1 MIPEVRGSGSTPK
14 AAANGYPPTMP
25 SIHPAPSSPVPMAPP
40 ITSVALIGLGAFG
53 RLAADTLRHHTE
65 VLVHDPNTDD
75 ATVRGLGVNPVAI
88 EDAAHAEVVILCVPV
103 QVIPVV
109 CVTIAPLLREH
120 SLVCDVG
127 SVKLRP
133 IEWMLSTLPKHTQV
147 LGTHPLFGPQTAK
160 ELGKLDGEPIV
171 LCRAR
176 IDDDVYARVRSFLD
190 DKLRLKLL
198 EMTADEHDQQMAFVQ
213 GLTHLIGRACCE
225 MRLPDLPASTLA
237 YRRLLQ
243 LKHNTECDAP
253 ELFEAIQ
260 KLNPYAKNARQ
271 AFMNA
276 VTGVVDS
283 MDKA

>member
-1 MIPEVRGSGSTPK
+1 MPTARPSPTPQ
-14 AAANGYPPTMP
+14 AT
-25 SIHPAPSSPVPMAPP
+25 MAPP
-40 ITSVALIGLGAFG
+40 ITTVALIGLGAFG

-75 ATVRGLGVNPVAI
+75 ASVRNLGVSPVAI
-88 EDAAHAEVVILCVPV
+88 EDAAHAEAVILCVPV

-109 CVTIAPLLREH
+109 CVTIAPLMRER

-133 IEWMLSTLPKHTQV
+133 IEWMLDTLPRHTQV
-147 LGTHPLFGPQTAK
+147 LGMHPLFGPQTAQ
-160 ELGKLDGEPIV
+160 ELGGVAGEPIV

-176 IDDDVYARVRSFLD
+176 VEDDVYARVRSFLD
-190 DKLRLKLL
+190 EKLRLKLL

-213 GLTHLIGRACCE
+213 GLTHLIGRAACA
-225 MRLPDLPASTLA
+225 MRLPDLPAATLA

-260 KLNPYAKNARQ
+260 KLNPYAHNARQ
-271 AFMNA
+271 TFLNA
-276 VTGVVDS
+276 VTEVAES
-283 MDKA
+283 MNKA